1 MLRKIKKNLTRLVE
15 RDRHAGLL
23 RVVKPYTLCSP
34 RKLRTLIELA
44 ELANR
49 LGIEGDFVECGA
61 CNGGSGAVLAS
72 LLGPKRRLWL
82 YDSFQGMPKPG
93 ERDGE
98 TSKDFE
104 KQCLGT
110 IDNVREVLAKVG
122 LPAERC
128 TIRAGWFQET
138 FQQPLPDKVAL
149 LHCDADWYDSVTLV
163 LDTFYS
169 RIPPGGCVV
178 LDDFGYWEGC
188 REAFYDFC
196 SRTQERPLLERVSCD
211 QAYWVR
217 GKEHNRKAA

>member
-1 MLRKIKKNLTRLVE
+1 MLRSLKQQLKHFVAN
-15 RDRHAGLL
+15 DRHAALL
-23 RVVKPYTLCSP
+23 QTVKPYTLCSP

-44 ELANR
+44 ELVNR
-49 LGIEGDFVECGA
+49 LGIEGDFVECGTY
-61 CNGGSGAVLAS
+61 NGGSAAVLAS
-72 LLGPKRRLWL
+72 FLGPNRRLWL

-98 TSKDFE
+98 TSKAFE
-104 KQCLGT
+104 KQCLGSV
-110 IDNVREVLAKVG
+110 DNVKEVLAKIG
-122 LPAERC
+122 LPPEQSI
-128 TIRAGWFQET
+128 IRAGWFQQT
-138 FQQPLPDKVAL
+138 FQQPLPERVAL
-149 LHCDADWYDSVTLV
+149 LHCDADWYDSVSLV
-163 LDTFYS
+163 LDTFYR

-196 SRTQERPLLERVSCD
+196 GRTNEKPLLERVSCD